1 MSGALAPGASIGI
14 LGGGQLGR
22 MLAVPARRLG
32 YRVVIYS
39 DEPHGPAAQWA
50 DHTVVG
56 GFDDLDRVAL
66 FAKQVAVATFE
77 TEHVPLPCVDVV
89 LKHTRVRPS
98 RCVLEVAQ
106 NRRLEKETLAR
117 LGAPLPKF
125 ATVDPAR
132 ELADQ
137 VAAFSGPC
145 VLKTT
150 TGGYDGK
157 GQWLL
162 REAADVVKAAS
173 ELQGRA
179 AVLEEWIDLDIECSV
194 IGCRSEAG
202 EVVFY
207 GPIINHHR
215 DHILDVSLC
224 PADAIAASIQ
234 SQAREVTRMLL
245 DQLEVVGLL
254 CVEFFVTREGRLLV
268 NELAPRPHNSGHLTI
283 EAHVTSQFEQHIRAI
298 CGLPL
303 GSVEQLRPAAMSNLL
318 GDLWAGGE
326 PDWNAVTRWPT
337 AKLHL
342 YGKTDA
348 KPGRKM
354 GHITATGT
362 TGDEAA
368 RVAEEAR
375 AVLALP
381 AMRSRSGGCLDRI

>member
-1 MSGALAPGASIGI
+1 MSGALVPGASIGI

-22 MLAVPARRLG
+22 MLAVPARRMG

-39 DEPHGPAAQWA
+39 DEANGPAAQWA

-56 GFDDLDRVAL
+56 GFDDLDQVAD
-66 FAKQVAVATFE
+66 FARQVAVATFE

-98 RCVLEVAQ
+98 RSVLEVAQ

-132 ELADQ
+132 DLALQ
-137 VAAFSGPC
+137 VGAFSGPC

-162 REAADVVKAAS
+162 REAADVADATS
-173 ELQGRA
+173 ELNGRA

-194 IGCRSEAG
+194 IGCRSESG

-215 DHILDVSLC
+215 HHILDISIC
-224 PADAIAASIQ
+224 PADAIPESIQ
-234 SQAREVTRMLL
+234 SQARNVTRMLM
-245 DQLEVVGLL
+245 DQLQVVGLL

-283 EAHVTSQFEQHIRAI
+283 EGHVTSQFEQHIRAI

-318 GDLWAGGE
+318 GDLWSAGE
-326 PDWNAVTRWPT
+326 PNWNAVTRWPS

-342 YGKTDA
+342 YGKAAA

-354 GHITATGT
+354 GHITATAS
-362 TGDEAA
+362 TGNEAA
-368 RVAEEAR
+368 RIVAEAR
-375 AVLALP
+375 AAL
-381 AMRSRSGGCLDRI
+381 

>member
-22 MLAVPARRLG
+22 MLAVPARRMG

-39 DEPHGPAAQWA
+39 DEPNGPAAQWA

-56 GFDDLDRVAL
+56 AFVDLDRVAE
-66 FAKQVAVATFE
+66 FAKQVDVATFE

-89 LKHTRVRPS
+89 QKHTRVRPS

-106 NRRLEKETLAR
+106 NRRVEKETLAR

-125 ATVDPAR
+125 ATIDPAHD
-132 ELADQ
+132 LASQ
-137 VAAFSGPC
+137 VSQFSGPC

-162 REAADVVKAAS
+162 KEPSDVAEAAGQ
-173 ELQGRA
+173 LNGRA
-179 AVLEEWIDLDIECSV
+179 AVLEEWIDLEIECSV

-202 EVVFY
+202 EIVFY

-215 DHILDVSLC
+215 HHILDLSIC
-224 PADAIAASIQ
+224 PADAIRESIQ
-234 SQAREVTRMLL
+234 TQARDVTRMLM
-245 DQLEVVGLL
+245 DQLQVVGLL

-283 EAHVTSQFEQHIRAI
+283 EGHVTSQFEQHIRAI

-318 GDLWAGGE
+318 GDRWANGE
-326 PDWNAVTRWPT
+326 PNWNAVTRWPT

-342 YGKTDA
+342 YGKADA

-354 GHITATGT
+354 GHITATAPT
-362 TGDEAA
+362 ADEAA
-368 RVAEEAR
+368 RIADEAR
-375 AVLALP
+375 AAL
-381 AMRSRSGGCLDRI
+381 

>member
-1 MSGALAPGASIGI
+1 MSDELAPGASIGI

-22 MLAVPARRLG
+22 MLAAPARRMG
-32 YRVVIYS
+32 YRVVIFS
-39 DEPHGPAAQWA
+39 DEPQGPAAQWA
-50 DHTVVG
+50 DQTVCG
-56 GFDDLDRVAL
+56 GFDELDKVAD
-66 FAKQVAVATFE
+66 FAKQVDVATFE

-125 ATVDPAR
+125 ATIDPAHD
-132 ELADQ
+132 LASQ
-137 VAAFSGPC
+137 VAKFHGPS

-162 REAADVVKAAS
+162 KGPSDVVEAS
-173 ELQGRA
+173 AQLNGRS
-179 AVLEEWIDLDIECSV
+179 AVLEEWIDLEIECSV
-194 IGCRSEAG
+194 IGCRSDSG
-202 EVVFY
+202 ETVFY

-215 DHILDVSLC
+215 HHILDISIC
-224 PADAIAASIQ
+224 PADSIRLAIQ
-234 SQAREVTRMLL
+234 SEAREVTRMLM
-245 DQLEVVGLL
+245 DQLQVVGLL
-254 CVEFFVTREGRLLV
+254 CVEFFVTRDGRLLV

-283 EAHVTSQFEQHIRAI
+283 EGHVTSQYEQHIRAI

-303 GSVEQLRPAAMSNLL
+303 GSVEQLRPVAMSNLL
-318 GDLWAGGE
+318 GDIWGSGE
-326 PDWNAVTRWPT
+326 PNWNAVSAWPS

-342 YGKTDA
+342 YGKHEA

-354 GHITATGT
+354 GHITATGAT
-362 TGDEAA
+362 TIEAEKT
-368 RVAEEAR
+368 VSES
-375 AVLALP
+375 
-381 AMRSRSGGCLDRI
+381 RSRLG

>member
-1 MSGALAPGASIGI
+1 MSGALAPGATIGI

-22 MLAVPARRLG
+22 MLAVPARRMG

-39 DEPHGPAAQWA
+39 DEASGPAAQWA

-56 GFDDLDRVAL
+56 AFEDLDQVAE
-66 FAKQVAVATFE
+66 FAKQVDVATFE

-89 LKHTRVRPS
+89 LQHTRVRPS

-125 ATVDPAR
+125 ATIDPAHD
-132 ELADQ
+132 LASQ
-137 VAAFSGPC
+137 VSQFCGPC

-157 GQWLL
+157 GQWLIKEPSDVA
-162 REAADVVKAAS
+162 EAAVRLK
-173 ELQGRA
+173 GRA
-179 AVLEEWIDLDIECSV
+179 AVLEEWIDLEIECSV
-194 IGCRSEAG
+194 IGCRSESG

-207 GPIINHHR
+207 GPIINHHQH
-215 DHILDVSLC
+215 HILDISIC
-224 PADAIAASIQ
+224 PADGISESIQ
-234 SQAREVTRMLL
+234 TQARDVTRMLME
-245 DQLEVVGLL
+245 QLQVVGLL
-254 CVEFFVTREGRLLV
+254 CVEFFVTRDSRLLV

-283 EAHVTSQFEQHIRAI
+283 EGHVTSQFEQHIRAI

-318 GDLWAGGE
+318 GDLWTGGE
-326 PDWNAVTRWPT
+326 PNWNAVSRWPT

-354 GHITATGT
+354 GHITVTGATSA
-362 TGDEAA
+362 EAA
-368 RVAEEAR
+368 QSAAEAR
-375 AVLALP
+375 ASL
-381 AMRSRSGGCLDRI
+381 

>member
-22 MLAVPARRLG
+22 MLAVPARQMG
-32 YRVVIYS
+32 YRVVIFS
-39 DEPHGPAAQWA
+39 DEANGPAAQWA

-56 GFDDLDRVAL
+56 GFEDLDQVAE
-66 FAKQVAVATFE
+66 FAKQVDVATFE

-125 ATVDPAR
+125 KAIDPAHD
-132 ELADQ
+132 LASQ
-137 VAAFSGPC
+137 VSQFRGPC

-162 REAADVVKAAS
+162 KEASDVAEAAS
-173 ELQGRA
+173 QLRGRA
-179 AVLEEWIDLDIECSV
+179 AVLEEWIDLEIECSV
-194 IGCRSEAG
+194 IGCRCESG

-207 GPIINHHR
+207 GPIINHHSH
-215 DHILDVSLC
+215 HILDISIC
-224 PADAIAASIQ
+224 PADAIAETIQ
-234 SQAREVTRMLL
+234 SQAREVTRMLM
-245 DQLEVVGLL
+245 DQLKVVGLL
-254 CVEFFVTREGRLLV
+254 CVEFFVTRDGRLLV

-283 EAHVTSQFEQHIRAI
+283 EGHVTSQFEQHIRAI
-298 CGLPL
+298 CSLPL

-326 PDWNAVTRWPT
+326 PDWNAIARWPT

-348 KPGRKM
+348 KAGRKM
-354 GHITATGT
+354 GHITATGA
-362 TGDEAA
+362 TGA
-368 RVAEEAR
+368 VAEQSAVDAR
-375 AVLALP
+375 ASL
-381 AMRSRSGGCLDRI
+381 

>member
-1 MSGALAPGASIGI
+1 MSAPLAPGAAIGI

-22 MLAVPARRLG
+22 MLAWPARRMG
-32 YRVVIYS
+32 YRVVIFS

-50 DHTVVG
+50 DQTVVG
-56 GFDDLDRVAL
+56 GFHELDAVAE

-77 TEHVPLPCVDVV
+77 TEHVPLPCVDEV

-106 NRRLEKETLAR
+106 NRQLEKETLAR
-117 LGAPLPKF
+117 LGAPLPRF
-125 ATVDPAR
+125 ETIDPSR
-132 ELADQ
+132 GLAEQ
-137 VAAFSGPC
+137 VANFGLPC

-162 REAADVVKAAS
+162 RELADVAKATA
-173 ELQGRA
+173 ELRGRY
-179 AVLEEWIDLDIECSV
+179 AVLEEWIDLELECSV
-194 IGCRSEAG
+194 IGCRSESG
-202 EVVFY
+202 ESVFY
-207 GPIINHHR
+207 GPVINHHR
-215 DHILDVSLC
+215 HHILDISLC
-224 PADAIAASIQ
+224 PAEGLASTIQ
-234 SQAREVTRMLL
+234 EQAREVTRMLM
-245 DQLEVVGLL
+245 DQMQVVGLL

-283 EAHVTSQFEQHIRAI
+283 EGHVTSQYEQHIRAI

-318 GDLWAGGE
+318 GDLWTGGE
-326 PDWNAVTRWPT
+326 PNWNAVAAVPT

-342 YGKTDA
+342 YGKHEA

-362 TGDEAA
+362 SSAAAGVAA
-368 RVAEEAR
+368 RDAR
-375 AVLALP
+375 EKLT
-381 AMRSRSGGCLDRI
+381 S

>member
-22 MLAVPARRLG
+22 MLAVPARRMG
-32 YRVVIYS
+32 YRVVIFS
-39 DEPHGPAAQWA
+39 DEADGPAAQWA

-56 GFDDLDRVAL
+56 GFDDFDRVAD
-66 FAKQVAVATFE
+66 FAQQVDVATFE

-125 ATVDPAR
+125 TTINPAHD
-132 ELADQ
+132 LASQ
-137 VAAFSGPC
+137 VAAFQGPC

-162 REAADVVKAAS
+162 REAVDVVRAAN
-173 ELQGRA
+173 ELKGRA
-179 AVLEEWIDLDIECSV
+179 AVLEEWIDLEIECSV
-194 IGCRSEAG
+194 IGCRSESG

-207 GPIINHHR
+207 GPMINHHR
-215 DHILDVSLC
+215 HHILDISIC
-224 PADAIAASIQ
+224 PADAIRESIQ

-245 DQLEVVGLL
+245 DKLQVVGLL
-254 CVEFFVTREGRLLV
+254 CVEFFVTRDGRLLV

-283 EAHVTSQFEQHIRAI
+283 EGHVTSQFKQHIRAI

-303 GSVEQLRPAAMSNLL
+303 GSVESLRPVAMSNLL
-318 GDLWAGGE
+318 GDLWSAGE
-326 PDWNAVTRWPT
+326 PNWNAITRWPT

-342 YGKTDA
+342 YGKADA

-354 GHITATGT
+354 GHITATAA
-362 TGDEAA
+362 TGEEAA
-368 RVAEEAR
+368 RIAAEAR
-375 AVLALP
+375 DAL
-381 AMRSRSGGCLDRI
+381 

>member
-1 MSGALAPGASIGI
+1 MSAALAPGSTIGI

-22 MLAVPARRLG
+22 MLAWPARRMG
-32 YRVVIYS
+32 YRVVIFS
-39 DEPHGPAAQWA
+39 DEANGPAAQWA
-50 DHTVVG
+50 DHTVVA
-56 GFDDLDRVAL
+56 GFDQLDRVAE
-66 FAKQVAVATFE
+66 FARQVDVATFE
-77 TEHVPLPCVDVV
+77 TEHVPLPCVDEV

-106 NRRLEKETLAR
+106 NRQLEKETVRR
-117 LGAPLPKF
+117 LGGPLPKF
-125 ATVDPAR
+125 TTIDPASD
-132 ELADQ
+132 LAPQ
-137 VAAFSGPC
+137 VHAFGLPC

-162 REAADVVKAAS
+162 REPADVAKAKQ
-173 ELQGRA
+173 ELKGRA
-179 AVLEEWIDLDIECSV
+179 SVLEEWIDLEVECSV

-207 GPIINHHR
+207 GPIINHHSH
-215 DHILDVSLC
+215 HILDVSIC
-224 PADAIAASIQ
+224 PAESLSESIQ
-234 SQAREVTRMLL
+234 NQARDVTRMLME
-245 DQLEVVGLL
+245 QLQVVGLL
-254 CVEFFVTREGRLLV
+254 CVEFFVTRDGRLLV

-283 EAHVTSQFEQHIRAI
+283 EGHITSQFEQHVRAI

-318 GDLWAGGE
+318 GDVWSSGE
-326 PDWNAVTRWPT
+326 PNWNAVSGFPD

-362 TGDEAA
+362 TADAAVEAVTTA
-368 RVAEEAR
+368 
-375 AVLALP
+375 
-381 AMRSRSGGCLDRI
+381 RSRLPRQV

>member
-1 MSGALAPGASIGI
+1 MSGALAPGSSIGI

-22 MLAVPARRLG
+22 MLAVPARQMG

-39 DEPHGPAAQWA
+39 DEANGPAAQWA

-56 GFDDLDRVAL
+56 GFDDLDRVAD
-66 FAKQVAVATFE
+66 FARLVDVATFE

-89 LKHTRVRPS
+89 LQHTRVRPS

-125 ATVDPAR
+125 ATIDPAHD
-132 ELADQ
+132 LASQ
-137 VAAFSGPC
+137 VATFKGPC

-162 REAADVVKAAS
+162 KEPSDVAEATRQ
-173 ELQGRA
+173 LNGRA
-179 AVLEEWIDLDIECSV
+179 AVLEEWIDLEIECSV

-215 DHILDVSLC
+215 HHILDISIC
-224 PADAIAASIQ
+224 PADAIRESIQ
-234 SQAREVTRMLL
+234 SQARDVTRMLM
-245 DQLEVVGLL
+245 DQLKVVGLL
-254 CVEFFVTREGRLLV
+254 CVEFFVTRDGRLLV

-318 GDLWAGGE
+318 GDQWSAGE
-326 PDWNAVTRWPT
+326 PNWNAITRWPT

-342 YGKTDA
+342 YGKADA

-354 GHITATGT
+354 GHITATGS

-368 RVAEEAR
+368 RMAAEAR
-375 AVLALP
+375 AAL
-381 AMRSRSGGCLDRI
+381 

>member
-1 MSGALAPGASIGI
+1 MSAPLAPGAAIGI

-22 MLAVPARRLG
+22 MLAWPARRMG
-32 YRVVIYS
+32 YRVVIFS

-50 DHTVVG
+50 DQTVVG
-56 GFDDLDRVAL
+56 RFHELDKVAE

-77 TEHVPLPCVDVV
+77 TEHVPLPCVDEV

-106 NRRLEKETLAR
+106 NRQLEKETLAR
-117 LGAPLPKF
+117 LGAPLPRF
-125 ATVDPAR
+125 ETIDPSR
-132 ELADQ
+132 GLAEQ
-137 VAAFSGPC
+137 VAVFGLPC

-162 REAADVVKAAS
+162 RELADVAKATA
-173 ELQGRA
+173 ELRGRY
-179 AVLEEWIDLDIECSV
+179 AVLEEWIDLELECSV
-194 IGCRSEAG
+194 IGCRSESG
-202 EVVFY
+202 ESVFY
-207 GPIINHHR
+207 GPVINHHR
-215 DHILDVSLC
+215 HHILDISLC
-224 PADAIAASIQ
+224 PAEGLASPIQ
-234 SQAREVTRMLL
+234 EQARDVTRMLM
-245 DQLEVVGLL
+245 DQMQVVGLL

-283 EAHVTSQFEQHIRAI
+283 EGHVTSQYEQHIRAI

-318 GDLWAGGE
+318 GDLWTEGE
-326 PDWNAVTRWPT
+326 PNWNAVAAVPT

-342 YGKTDA
+342 YGKHEA

-362 TGDEAA
+362 SSIAA
-368 RVAEEAR
+368 GVAVRDAR
-375 AVLALP
+375 EKLT
-381 AMRSRSGGCLDRI
+381 S